1 MPAILTRKTFV
12 STGVK
17 APPIDVTINTIFEQS
32 NKFYENQPSIFS
44 PGIWPFA
51 PNLVRKNL
59 SGEEIDVILYDI
71 PKKYLVAVFRVYFNT
86 YQFSINIADG
96 DERNSCR
103 HAYWII
109 SMMQEFGEEITRKMA
124 NAHEIGRPGSHQ
136 DNCIDAINN
145 EASINY
151 AMKNPHVHPAKGA
164 RGMWNRGLLV
174 GSSYEGCK
182 EK

>member
-1 MPAILTRKTFV
+1 MELPA
-12 STGVK
+12 
-17 APPIDVTINTIFEQS
+17 IDVTIKIMAEQFM
-32 NKFYENQPSIFS
+32 KFLNNESSIFS
-44 PGIWPFA
+44 FGIWSSA
-51 PNLVRKNL
+51 PNLVLHNL
-59 SGEEIDVILYDI
+59 SGQEMKVIYYDI
-71 PKKYLVAVFRVYFNT
+71 PWKNLMAVFRVYYNT
-86 YQFSINIADG
+86 YKFAIEIAND

-174 GSSYEGCK
+174 GSSYMGCK
-182 EK
+182 AK